1 MGDAMRVRTATP
13 ADVPWLLEQVVRFD
27 QFYGA
32 RRSLLPPTMDVAEQK
47 LTFLIESHV
56 FLIAEDV
63 DRGPMGFIAGVI
75 VPHFFSDRSTLS
87 EVLWWV
93 DEPFRGS
100 RAGLLLLN
108 AFVAHGRALLLDVIM
123 TLEDVSPVN
132 PETLLRRGFRA
143 KETNYLLEADV

>member
-1 MGDAMRVRTATP
+1 MRVRTATP

-27 QFYGA
+27 RFYGA
-32 RRSLLPPTMDVAEQK
+32 QRSLLPPTMDVAEAK
-47 LTFLIESHV
+47 LLQLIEHV

-63 DRGPMGFIAGVI
+63 DRGRLGFIAGLV
-75 VPHFFSDRSTLS
+75 VPHFFSDRETLS
-87 EVLWWV
+87 EILWWV

-100 RAGLLLLN
+100 RAGLMLLN
-108 AFVAHGRALLLDVIM
+108 AFVAYGRERSLDVIM

-143 KETNYLLEADV
+143 KETNFLLEAVA